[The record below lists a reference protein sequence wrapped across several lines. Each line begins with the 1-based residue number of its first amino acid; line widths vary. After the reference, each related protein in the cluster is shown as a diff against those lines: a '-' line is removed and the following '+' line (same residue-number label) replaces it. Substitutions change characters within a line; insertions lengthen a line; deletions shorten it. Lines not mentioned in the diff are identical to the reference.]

1 MLHQATRVL
10 TYYRSIGGKL
20 NIVDR
25 FTVGCWVDVQ
35 RPSAEEL
42 AIVSRETGI
51 EIDYLSYPLDPDERS
66 RFEREDGQLLI
77 IMQTS
82 YRLGEASDIPFDTVP
97 LGIMHTDHCL
107 VTVCAQENPVIRDI
121 VSGLMKTVHT
131 AKKNRLTLQLFLRNA
146 QRFLIDVRQINKQVD
161 RTEDR
166 LESSTQNK
174 ELLEL
179 LRLEKSLVYF
189 MTALKANELM
199 MERVKRD
206 RIMEMYEEDAD
217 LLDDVL
223 IENLQAIE
231 MVGIASNILTSMSG
245 TFASVISN
253 NVNQVVKLLTVT
265 TILVAI
271 PTLITGVFG
280 MNVPIPLQTHPYMFA
295 VVLAL
300 MFSVSGLLAFLFYK
314 WRLF

>member
-1 MLHQATRVL
+1 ML

-20 NIVDR
+20 NIVDK

-82 YRLGEASDIPFDTVP
+82 YRLGEDSDIPFDTVP

-107 VTVCAQENPVIRDI
+107 VTVCAQENPVVRDI

-161 RTEDR
+161 RAEDR

-189 MTALKANELM
+189 ITALKANELM

-206 RIMEMYEEDAD
+206 RIFEMYEEDAD

-245 TFASVISN
+245 TFASVINN

-280 MNVPIPLQTHPYMFA
+280 MNVPIPLQTHPYMFG

-300 MFSVSGLLAFLFYK
+300 MFGVSGLLAFLFYK

>member
-1 MLHQATRVL
+1 MLAVL

-51 EIDYLSYPLDPDERS
+51 EIDYLSYPFDPDERS

-82 YRLGEASDIPFDTVP
+82 YRLGEDSDIPFDTVP

-107 VTVCAQENPVIRDI
+107 VTVCAQENPVVRDI

-161 RTEDR
+161 RAEDR

-189 MTALKANELM
+189 ITALKANELM

-206 RIMEMYEEDAD
+206 RIFEMYEEDAD

-245 TFASVISN
+245 TFASVINN

-280 MNVPIPLQTHPYMFA
+280 MNVPIPLQERPYMFI

-300 MFSVSGLLAFLFYK
+300 MFGVSGLLAFLFYRWK
-314 WRLF
+314 LF

>member
-1 MLHQATRVL
+1 ML

-20 NIVDR
+20 NVVEKYTD
-25 FTVGCWVDVQ
+25 GCWVDVQ

-82 YRLGEASDIPFDTVP
+82 YRLGEESDIPFDTVP

-107 VTVCAQENPVIRDI
+107 VTVCAQENPVIRDL

-146 QRFLIDVRQINKQVD
+146 QRFLIDVRYINKQVD

-206 RIMEMYEEDAD
+206 RIFEMYEEDAD

-245 TFASVISN
+245 TFASVINN

-280 MNVPIPLQTHPYMFA
+280 MNVPIPLQTHPYMFG

-300 MFSVSGLLAFLFYK
+300 MFGVSGLLAFLFYK

>member
-1 MLHQATRVL
+1 ML

-82 YRLGEASDIPFDTVP
+82 YRLGEDSDIPFDTVP

-107 VTVCAQENPVIRDI
+107 VTVCAQENPVVRDI

-161 RTEDR
+161 RAEDR

-189 MTALKANELM
+189 ITALKANELM

-206 RIMEMYEEDAD
+206 RIFEMYEEDAD

-245 TFASVISN
+245 TFASVINN

-280 MNVPIPLQTHPYMFA
+280 MNVPIPLQERPYMFV

-300 MFSVSGLLAFLFYK
+300 MFGVSGLLAFLFYRWK
-314 WRLF
+314 LF

>member
-1 MLHQATRVL
+1 ML

-20 NIVDR
+20 NIVEKY
-25 FTVGCWVDVQ
+25 TVGCWVDVQ

-82 YRLGEASDIPFDTVP
+82 YRLGEDSDIPFDTVP

-107 VTVCAQENPVIRDI
+107 VTVCAQENPVVRDI

-206 RIMEMYEEDAD
+206 RIFEMYEEDAD

-245 TFASVISN
+245 TFASVINN

-280 MNVPIPLQTHPYMFA
+280 MNVPIPLQEHPYMFV

-300 MFSVSGLLAFLFYK
+300 MFGVSGLLAFLFYK

>member
-1 MLHQATRVL
+1 ML

-20 NIVDR
+20 NVVERYIH
-25 FTVGCWVDVQ
+25 GCWVDVQ

-82 YRLGEASDIPFDTVP
+82 YRLGEESDIPFDTVP
-97 LGIMHTDHCL
+97 LGLMHTDHCL
-107 VTVCAQENPVIRDI
+107 VTVCAQENPVVRDI

-206 RIMEMYEEDAD
+206 RIFEMYEEDAD

-245 TFASVISN
+245 TFASVINN

-280 MNVPIPLQTHPYMFA
+280 MNVPIPLQAHPYMFG

-300 MFSVSGLLAFLFYK
+300 MFGVSGLLAFLFYK

>member
-1 MLHQATRVL
+1 MRRVL

-20 NIVDR
+20 HRVETYVD
-25 FTVGCWVDVQ
+25 GCWVDVQ
-35 RPSAEEL
+35 KPSAEEL
-42 AIVSRETGI
+42 AIVSRETGL
-51 EIDYLSYPLDPDERS
+51 ELDYLSYPLDLDERS
-66 RFEREDGQLLI
+66 RFEREDNQLLI

-82 YRLGEASDIPFDTVP
+82 YRLGEDSDIPFDTVP

-107 VTVCAQENPVIRDI
+107 VTVCAQENPVVRDI

-161 RTEDR
+161 RAEDR
-166 LESSTQNK
+166 LESSTRNR
-174 ELLEL
+174 ELLDL

-206 RIMEMYEEDAD
+206 RIFEMYEEDAD

-245 TFASVISN
+245 TFASVINN

-280 MNVPIPLQTHPYMFA
+280 MNVPIPFQTHPYMFG
-295 VVLAL
+295 VVIFL
-300 MFSVSGLLAFLFYK
+300 MVAVSGVLAFLFNK
-314 WRLF
+314 WRLFS

>member
-1 MLHQATRVL
+1 ML

-20 NIVDR
+20 HTLDGYVN
-25 FTVGCWVDVQ
+25 GCWVNATD
-35 RPSAEEL
+35 PAPEEL
-42 AIVSRETGI
+42 ARLSRETGLPL
-51 EIDYLSYPLDPDERS
+51 DYLNYPLDLDERA
-66 RFEREDGQLLI
+66 RFEREEGQLLI
-77 IMQTS
+77 ILQTS
-82 YRLGEASDIPFDTVP
+82 YRLSEDSDLPYDTVP
-97 LGIMHTDHCL
+97 LGILHNDHCV
-107 VTVCAQENPVIRDI
+107 VTVCALECPVIRDI
-121 VSGLMKTVHT
+121 VNGMTRAVSTV
-131 AKKNRLTLQLFLRNA
+131 KKNRLTLQLFLRNA
-146 QRFLIDVRQINKQVD
+146 QRFLIDVRHINKLVD

-166 LESSTQNK
+166 LESSTRNK

-179 LRLEKSLVYF
+179 LKLEKSLVYF

-206 RIMEMYEEDAD
+206 RIFEMYEEDGE

-253 NVNQVVKLLTVT
+253 NVNQVVKLLTTT

-271 PTLITGVFG
+271 PTLVTGVFG
-280 MNVPIPLQTHPYMFA
+280 MNVPIPGQGHPYSFA
-295 VVLAL
+295 LAL
-300 MFSVSGLLAFLFYK
+300 GIAFGISGLLAFLFYR
-314 WRLF
+314 WRWF

>member
-1 MLHQATRVL
+1 MRRVL

-20 NIVDR
+20 HRVETYVD
-25 FTVGCWVDVQ
+25 GCWVDVQ
-35 RPSAEEL
+35 KPSAEEL
-42 AIVSRETGI
+42 AIVSRETGL
-51 EIDYLSYPLDPDERS
+51 ELDYLSYPLDLDERS
-66 RFEREDGQLLI
+66 RFEREDNQLLI

-82 YRLGEASDIPFDTVP
+82 YRLGEDSDIPFDTVP

-107 VTVCAQENPVIRDI
+107 VTVCAQENPVVRDI

-161 RTEDR
+161 RAEDR
-166 LESSTQNK
+166 LESSTRNR
-174 ELLEL
+174 ELLDL

-206 RIMEMYEEDAD
+206 RIFEMYEEDAD

-245 TFASVISN
+245 TFASVINN

-271 PTLITGVFG
+271 PTLITGIFG
-280 MNVPIPLQTHPYMFA
+280 MNVPIPFQTHPYMFG
-295 VVLAL
+295 VVIFL
-300 MFSVSGLLAFLFYK
+300 MVAVSGVLAFLFNK
-314 WRLF
+314 WRLFS

>member
-1 MLHQATRVL
+1 
-10 TYYRSIGGKL
+10 
-20 NIVDR
+20 
-25 FTVGCWVDVQ
+25 
-35 RPSAEEL
+35 
-42 AIVSRETGI
+42 
-51 EIDYLSYPLDPDERS
+51 
-66 RFEREDGQLLI
+66 
-77 IMQTS
+77 
-82 YRLGEASDIPFDTVP
+82 
-97 LGIMHTDHCL
+97 
-107 VTVCAQENPVIRDI
+107 
-121 VSGLMKTVHT
+121 MKTVHT

-206 RIMEMYEEDAD
+206 RIFEMYEEDAD

-245 TFASVISN
+245 TFASVINN

-280 MNVPIPLQTHPYMFA
+280 MNVPIPLQTHPYMFG

-300 MFSVSGLLAFLFYK
+300 MFGVSGLLAFLFYK

>member
-1 MLHQATRVL
+1 ML

-25 FTVGCWVDVQ
+25 YTVGCWVDVQ

-82 YRLGEASDIPFDTVP
+82 YRLGEESDIPFDTVP

-107 VTVCAQENPVIRDI
+107 VTVCAQENPVVRDI

-206 RIMEMYEEDAD
+206 RIFEMYEEDAD

-245 TFASVISN
+245 TFASVINN

-280 MNVPIPLQTHPYMFA
+280 MNVPIPLQEHPYMFA

-300 MFSVSGLLAFLFYK
+300 MFGVSGLLAFLFYK

>member
-1 MLHQATRVL
+1 ML

-20 NIVDR
+20 NVADKY
-25 FTVGCWVDVQ
+25 TDGCWIDVQ

-42 AIVSRETGI
+42 AVVSRETGI

-82 YRLGEASDIPFDTVP
+82 YRLGEDSDIPFDTVP

-107 VTVCAQENPVIRDI
+107 VTVCAQENPLVRDL
-121 VSGLMKTVHT
+121 VSGLMRTVHT

-166 LESSTQNK
+166 LESSTENK

-206 RIMEMYEEDAD
+206 RIFEMYEEDAD

-245 TFASVISN
+245 TFASVINN

-271 PTLITGVFG
+271 PTLITGIFG
-280 MNVPIPLQTHPYMFA
+280 MNVPIPYQAHEYMFG
-295 VVLAL
+295 VVIAL
-300 MFSVSGLLAFLFYK
+300 MVGVSGLLAYLFYK
-314 WRLF
+314 WKLF

>member
-1 MLHQATRVL
+1 ML

-20 NIVDR
+20 NIVDK

-82 YRLGEASDIPFDTVP
+82 YRLGEDSDIPFDTVP

-107 VTVCAQENPVIRDI
+107 VTVCAQENPVVRDI

-161 RTEDR
+161 RAEDR

-189 MTALKANELM
+189 ITALKANELM

-206 RIMEMYEEDAD
+206 RIFEMYEEDAD

-245 TFASVISN
+245 TFASVINN

-280 MNVPIPLQTHPYMFA
+280 MNVPIPLQERPYMFI

-300 MFSVSGLLAFLFYK
+300 MFGVSGLLAFLFYRWK
-314 WRLF
+314 LF

>member
-1 MLHQATRVL
+1 ML

-20 NIVDR
+20 NIVEKYTD
-25 FTVGCWVDVQ
+25 GCWVDVQ

-82 YRLGEASDIPFDTVP
+82 YRLGEESDIPFDTVP

-280 MNVPIPLQTHPYMFA
+280 MNVPIPFQTHPYMFG
-295 VVLAL
+295 VVLFL
-300 MFSVSGLLAFLFYK
+300 MFGVSGLLAYLFYK

>member
-1 MLHQATRVL
+1 VLAVL

-82 YRLGEASDIPFDTVP
+82 YRLGEDSDIPFDTVP

-107 VTVCAQENPVIRDI
+107 VTVCAQENPVVRDI

-161 RTEDR
+161 RAEDR

-189 MTALKANELM
+189 ITALKANELM

-206 RIMEMYEEDAD
+206 RIFEMYEEDAD

-245 TFASVISN
+245 TFASVINN

-280 MNVPIPLQTHPYMFA
+280 MNVPIPLQERPYMFI

-300 MFSVSGLLAFLFYK
+300 MFGVSGLLAFLFYRWK
-314 WRLF
+314 LF